1 MTNSLWSMHVLF
13 QEFLFVYFTKYE
25 EKSRM
30 PLCSDNSLNQS
41 QILPV
46 TFNVYLH
53 SKCHPN

>member
-1 MTNSLWSMHVLF
+1 MHVLF